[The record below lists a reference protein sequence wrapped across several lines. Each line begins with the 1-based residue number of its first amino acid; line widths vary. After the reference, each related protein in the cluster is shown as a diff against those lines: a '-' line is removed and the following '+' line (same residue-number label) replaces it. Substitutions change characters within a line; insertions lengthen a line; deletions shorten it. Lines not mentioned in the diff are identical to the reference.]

1 LVEGATEMLARIFKY
16 CELSWSD
23 LCNIKRWFQPSAAR
37 EGFTLDSLNPSM
49 KVAKV
54 VNSVGQTLAF
64 CPIESCY
71 LVGAFIQNPE
81 ATSVEIGRGGDFI
94 DLEIAKLAQREG
106 VSKFVIV
113 LPTSVPSQPGERWIR
128 IIERQ
133 VPQPIFTGGVAQ
145 SQTNTTATSN

>member
-1 LVEGATEMLARIFKY
+1 MLARIFKY
-16 CELSWSD
+16 SDLSWHD
-23 LCNIKRWFQPSAAR
+23 LCNIKRWFQRSAAR
-37 EGFTLDSLNPSM
+37 EGFTLDSLTPSM

-94 DLEIAKLAQREG
+94 DSEIAKLAQREG
-106 VSKFVIV
+106 VRKFVIV

-133 VPQPIFTGGVAQ
+133 VPQPVFTGGGVQ
-145 SQTNTTATSN
+145 SQTTTASTN

>member
-1 LVEGATEMLARIFKY
+1 MRARIFKY

-23 LCNIKRWFQPSAAR
+23 LCSIKRWFQRSAAR
-37 EGFTLDSLNPSM
+37 EGFTFDRLNSSM
-49 KVAKV
+49 KVAKA

-71 LVGAFIQNPE
+71 LVSAFIQNPE

-128 IIERQ
+128 IVERQ
-133 VPQPIFTGGVAQ
+133 VPQPILTGGVSQ
-145 SQTNTTATSN
+145 SQTTTVSSN